1 MFSRSKKKKSDVQP
15 KPEVKAGAKRPAKA
29 EGNQAK
35 PSAEEIAKVQQRA
48 AKSKQLQASFGE
60 IVGLLMRSPQYK
72 SMPLASLEELVV
84 PAITSGQFVIAEA
97 QAKKSGLI
105 THVAAILWASVS
117 EEIDRRLS
125 DNGGEPVK
133 LAPKDWKSGDIPWLI
148 IAAGDQRLIKA
159 LAQRIQETTLKGRP
173 LKFRSADK
181 VDEDVAPTVPPN

>member
-15 KPEVKAGAKRPAKA
+15 KPKVKAGAKPPAKA

-97 QAKKSGLI
+97 QAKK
-105 THVAAILWASVS
+105 
-117 EEIDRRLS
+117 
-125 DNGGEPVK
+125 

-159 LAQRIQETTLKGRP
+159 LQQRIQETTLKGRP
-173 LKFRSADK
+173 LKFRSAQK
-181 VDEDVAPTVPPN
+181 VDEGGAMAPPSKLR